1 MKAPVAARASG
12 TTSSDTGQRGR
23 RGVGLNAPGL
33 GAPGGSLRTLHRPSG
48 VEGGSRL
55 LQRKLAVNEPGDRYE
70 QEADRVAEQ
79 VMRADAPP
87 LATPSTGRALFPPRP
102 LQRRDSRQQ
111 PTLPPGV
118 GPDIAVA
125 GADRA
130 APPIVHEVLRSP
142 GEPLDARTRAF
153 MEPRF
158 GRSLEA
164 IRIHGDT
171 KSTES
176 ATAINA
182 RAYASGSHIVFGSGQ
197 HAPQTADGQRL
208 IAHELA
214 HVMQQTPAGASATSS
229 AMPGVMRQSWFSS
242 TYDEIKE
249 AAYKKLIDALRQQ
262 RIETVK
268 LLRNRIPGL
277 PVGMQSAAN
286 SIVDVIDVVLDMFVG
301 LDLAII
307 GLVVG
312 FSEGIVGLLVGIAK
326 LVYGIIKLLVDLV
339 LGVFDNFEH
348 FKDDI
353 DAIVQ
358 GFKRIPEGLK
368 LIIGNWLERYKKA
381 SPERQALMGGE
392 LVGQV
397 EAFIATFAFA
407 GAKAG
412 QVPKLTIATQF
423 EMKMVATTT
432 GAAVPVLTVTGTKT
446 FGVAA
451 PVAAAAITAPA
462 LMSAGGGDSG
472 SAKPPE
478 PEQGPYKDIKDGSKI
493 EPGREFSSAQK
504 QKIVQANRD
513 RNAGRILSDDP
524 SDPYQVLSDPTKSV
538 SPGMGGQPQDP
549 AMAAVDHIVSRAA
562 GGTNAYGNARVIS
575 QSYNNLLRAKGLIK

>member
-1 MKAPVAARASG
+1 MKAPVVTRESEATTGSASRSDSRAAGLRAPEIG
-12 TTSSDTGQRGR
+12 MPAVT
-23 RGVGLNAPGL
+23 
-33 GAPGGSLRTLHRPSG
+33 LRSFHRPTG
-48 VEGGSRL
+48 AEGGGRP
-55 LQRKLAVNEPGDRYE
+55 LQRKLAINEPGDRYE
-70 QEADRVAEQ
+70 QEADRLAEQ
-79 VMRADAPP
+79 VMRGAPALVP
-87 LATPSTGRALFPPRP
+87 PSIGRALPPPRP
-102 LQRRDSRQQ
+102 LQRRDCREDQ
-111 PTLPPGV
+111 TLPRGL
-118 GPDIAVA
+118 DIAVA
-125 GADRA
+125 GADPV
-130 APPIVHEVLRSP
+130 APPIVHDVLRSP
-142 GEPLDARTRAF
+142 GEPLDAATRAF

-158 GRSLEA
+158 GRSLDT
-164 IRIHGDT
+164 IRIHADT
-171 KSTES
+171 KSAES
-176 ATAINA
+176 ARAINA

-197 HAPQTADGQRL
+197 HAPQAADGQRL

-214 HVMQQTPAGASATSS
+214 HVMQQSPAGTSATSS
-229 AMPGVMRQSWFSS
+229 ATPGVMRQSWFSS

-268 LLRNRIPGL
+268 LLRNRVPNL

-286 SIVDVIDVVLDMFVG
+286 SIVDVIDFVLDLFVG
-301 LDLAII
+301 LELAII

-348 FKDDI
+348 FKEDI
-353 DAIVQ
+353 DAIVL

-368 LIIGNWLERYKKA
+368 IIIGNWLERYKKA

-397 EAFIATFAFA
+397 EAFLATFAFA

-412 QVPKLTIATQF
+412 QLPKLTVATQF

-462 LMSAGGGDSG
+462 LMSAGGGGDSG
-472 SAKPPE
+472 SAKLQE
-478 PEQGPYKDIKDGSKI
+478 PEQGPYKDIKDGSKV
-493 EPGREFSSAQK
+493 EPGREFSSTQK
-504 QKIVQANRD
+504 KKIVQANRD

-524 SDPYQVLSDPTKSV
+524 NDPYQVLSDPEKSV
-538 SPGMGGQPQDP
+538 SQGMGGQPQNP